1 MGNRYRSMMLVMLL
15 CLWATSA
22 NALSCF
28 DPSPTGK
35 NGQDPYRPIKVREL
49 TREETEYLRT
59 AFRALDGEWQGTG
72 SEQICTGR
80 ADSPEQKIIQYTLKA
95 RLTTNYSGSF
105 TLTVDSHGIETGV
118 SGIDTLRIYLTEK
131 ELRAGDSTGA
141 GQVELMKVS
150 PDAVSFRQRVVSGGL
165 QRESF
170 TTIRMT
176 ANTLSV
182 DRTYYAQAQFIGRKS
197 WRLQK
202 VKY

>member
-1 MGNRYRSMMLVMLL
+1 MTLVMLL
-15 CLWATSA
+15 CLWAASA

-49 TREETEYLRT
+49 TREENEYLRT
-59 AFRALDGEWQGTG
+59 AFEALDGEWQGTG
-72 SEQICTGR
+72 DEQICKGR
-80 ADSPEQKIIQYTLKA
+80 ADAPEQENNHYTLQA
-95 RLTTNYSGSF
+95 RISTDHSGNVRISVSLF
-105 TLTVDSHGIETGV
+105 DSRTSTGGLDKM
-118 SGIDTLRIYLTEK
+118 SLYLTGR
-131 ELRAGDSTGA
+131 ELRADDSSGA
-141 GQVELMKVS
+141 GEVELLKVS
-150 PDAVSFRQRVVSGGL
+150 PGDVSFRQRVVSGGL

-176 ANTLSV
+176 AKTLSI
-182 DRTYYAQAQFIGRKS
+182 DRTYYSQAQFIGRKS